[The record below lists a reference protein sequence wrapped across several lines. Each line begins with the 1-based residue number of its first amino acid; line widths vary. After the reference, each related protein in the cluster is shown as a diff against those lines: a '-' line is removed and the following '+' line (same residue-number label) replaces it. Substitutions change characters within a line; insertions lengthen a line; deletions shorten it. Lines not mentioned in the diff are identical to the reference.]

1 LAVLTG
7 LLVLR
12 TYLSIWLADVNGQV
26 VKAIVNRNFS
36 EFIKRVRDFT
46 LELKTLTI
54 DPWFDV
60 VRDPLLDSE
69 LGHGILQQV
78 AGDVVQTAPVKVLPQ
93 PLPLEDVLLQDMQ
106 LGQPYPEPGPAT
118 DPGPRQVGPRTRLSV
133 PQLH

>member
-1 LAVLTG
+1 MAVLTG

-69 LGHGILQQV
+69 LGHGVLQQV
-78 AGDVVQTAPVKVLPQ
+78 TGDVVQTAP
-93 PLPLEDVLLQDMQ
+93 D
-106 LGQPYPEPGPAT
+106 
-118 DPGPRQVGPRTRLSV
+118 
-133 PQLH
+133 

>member
-1 LAVLTG
+1 MAVLTG

-78 AGDVVQTAPVKVLPQ
+78 AGDVVQTAP
-93 PLPLEDVLLQDMQ
+93 D
-106 LGQPYPEPGPAT
+106 
-118 DPGPRQVGPRTRLSV
+118 
-133 PQLH
+133 